1 MEKRKNICFFVGN
14 IENSGG
20 TERVTTL
27 IANKLSE
34 RGYNISI
41 LSYERGKKSYF
52 KLNDNI
58 NIYTLINDEKLG
70 KIKKQFYPSYILY
83 KFINDNNI
91 DLIIDVDIL
100 LSIYTLPVKLF
111 SRVKIIS
118 WEHFNLKNNNGVKK
132 RDYARFLA
140 SKFANKIIVL
150 NKSDM
155 KAYQRKFNGIK
166 NITYIYN
173 PSPFENE
180 YGVENKKRENTII
193 SVGRLTKVKGFD
205 LLLDAWKSIEH
216 IHQSWSLEIVGSG
229 EEYELL
235 NLKIN
240 KLKLKNVKILPFT
253 KNIEEYYKKA
263 SIYVL
268 SSRYEG
274 FPMVLLEAQ
283 SYGVPIVSFDCET
296 GPREIINNNVDGILV
311 EKNNVI
317 ELANAI
323 TYLIKNPKKRDEFSE
338 NAIKNSKKFTTDKII
353 EKWEVIIQNLLEGE

>member
-1 MEKRKNICFFVGN
+1 
-14 IENSGG
+14 
-20 TERVTTL
+20 
-27 IANKLSE
+27 
-34 RGYNISI
+34 
-41 LSYERGKKSYF
+41 
-52 KLNDNI
+52 
-58 NIYTLINDEKLG
+58 
-70 KIKKQFYPSYILY
+70 
-83 KFINDNNI
+83 
-91 DLIIDVDIL
+91 
-100 LSIYTLPVKLF
+100 
-111 SRVKIIS
+111 
-118 WEHFNLKNNNGVKK
+118 
-132 RDYARFLA
+132 
-140 SKFANKIIVL
+140 
-150 NKSDM
+150 M

-283 SYGVPIVSFDCET
+283 SYGVPIVSCDCET
-296 GPREIINNNVDGILV
+296 VPREIINNNVDGILV